1 MIKRLQIFFL
11 YSTLF
16 FLGMW
21 IGSPQNNDD
30 ARAAQITADIVASMH
45 R

>member
-1 MIKRLQIFFL
+1 MIKRLKIFFL

-21 IGSPQNNDD
+21 IASPQSNDD
-30 ARAAQITADIVASMH
+30 ARAAQITADIIASTH

>member
-1 MIKRLQIFFL
+1 MIKRMKIFFL

-21 IGSPQNNDD
+21 IASPQSNDD
-30 ARAAQITADIVASMH
+30 ARAAQLNADIVASMH